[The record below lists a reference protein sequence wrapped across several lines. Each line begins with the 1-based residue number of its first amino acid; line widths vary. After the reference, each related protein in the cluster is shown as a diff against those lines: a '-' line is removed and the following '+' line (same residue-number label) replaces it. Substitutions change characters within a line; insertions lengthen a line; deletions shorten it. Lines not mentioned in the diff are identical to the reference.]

1 MAEKTHTPDAELF
14 YSLYDGVFRPN
25 IVRLAIK
32 LDLFTPLSERELDA
46 KALSRT
52 ISASLEGT
60 ERLADYLV
68 SIGLLKKSG
77 KHYSLTPTAQT
88 FLVRNKKSFAGD
100 LILTFTSPE
109 FWDHVLAS
117 MKTGEPTSLLER
129 FDEDAWV
136 ESYRTTRI
144 ISSREMWQATGLEL
158 KDKTVLRILD
168 LASGCGIKT
177 FCLAQKMPSVYIT
190 CVDSPEVLESAHDL
204 AVRMGIQQQVTL
216 ISDNIL
222 TIQLGKQKY
231 KICFTGQITHYLTA
245 EQNKTLFSHIYGA
258 LVPGGKF
265 IIDVPIREKKL
276 DESAAFLSLVL
287 WANSG
292 GQTYTFKEYEEWLL
306 ASGFR
311 SVRRTGVRW
320 IVAEK

>member
-1 MAEKTHTPDAELF
+1 MAEKTQAPDAEFF
-14 YSLYDGVFRPN
+14 YSLSDGVFKPN

-32 LDLFTPLSERELDA
+32 LDLFTLLSERKLDTQE
-46 KALSRT
+46 LSRT
-52 ISASLEGT
+52 ICASVQGT

-68 SIGLLKKSG
+68 SIGLLKKSRQ
-77 KHYSLTPTAQT
+77 HYSLTPTAQT

-109 FWDHVLAS
+109 LWDHVLAS
-117 MKTGEPTSLLER
+117 VKTGEPTSLLER

-136 ESYRTTRI
+136 ESYRTSRI
-144 ISSREMWQATGLEL
+144 TSSREMWQATGIEL
-158 KDKTVLRILD
+158 KAKTVLRMLD

-177 FCLAQKMPSVYIT
+177 FCLAQKMPSVHVT
-190 CVDSPEVLESAHDL
+190 CVDSPEVLKSAKDL
-204 AVRMGIQQQVTL
+204 ATRMGIEQQVTL
-216 ISDNIL
+216 ICDNIL
-222 TIQLGKQKY
+222 TIQLGKHQY
-231 KICFTGQITHYLTA
+231 ETCFTGQITHYLTA
-245 EQNKTLFSHIYGA
+245 EQNRNLFSRIYGA
-258 LVPGGKF
+258 LVPSGKF

-276 DESAAFLSLVL
+276 DESAAFLSLAL

-311 SVRRTGVRW
+311 LVRRTGARW
-320 IVAEK
+320 IVAYK